1 MTIYLKRDFLKADR
15 ADLVVRYADLEML
28 RDYLVLD
35 DLCALFEDSDQV
47 WTDDVEVVFETG
59 EEGSC
64 LEYFAEALEE
74 EVKEIILCS

>member
-35 DLCALFEDSDQV
+35 DLCALFEDSD
-47 WTDDVEVVFETG
+47 
-59 EEGSC
+59 
-64 LEYFAEALEE
+64 
-74 EVKEIILCS
+74 